1 MKKTELFKKIV
12 DKLEESKAA
21 HICCFVDREALTFSL
36 RCSEED
42 FFNFLYATCRNVPW
56 AKKVI
61 KDFVKEVDDL
71 LQQDAEDVD
80 DTYLN

>member
-1 MKKTELFKKIV
+1 MKKSELFKKIV

-21 HICCFVDREALTFSL
+21 HICCFVDREAMTFSL

-42 FFNFLYATCRNVPW
+42 FYNFLYATCRNVPW
-56 AKKVI
+56 ARQVI
-61 KDFVKEVDDL
+61 EDFAEDVDEL

-80 DTYLN
+80 DSYLN

>member
-1 MKKTELFKKIV
+1 MKKTELFKNIV

-56 AKKVI
+56 AKRVI
-61 KDFVKEVDDL
+61 KDFVEDIDDL
-71 LQQDAEDVD
+71 EQQEVNIIEDS
-80 DTYLN
+80 YLN